1 MITPPTTVH
10 NQQLWQK
17 QRRKVR
23 ALALRIIEGKVGVI
37 EGSIQMGPYKTWLHD
52 KDDEMFQ
59 IFRTVYLKT
68 THLPIDKAREHWSPD
83 VLKDK
88 DKEIKDIEDLYR
100 ESVIRAAIR
109 IREKYL

>member
-1 MITPPTTVH
+1 MIAPPATVH

-23 ALALRIIEGKVGVI
+23 ALALRIIEGKIGVI
-37 EGSIQMGPYKTWLHD
+37 EGSFQMGPYKTSLHD

-68 THLPIDKAREHWSPD
+68 THLPIGKARDHWSPE

-88 DKEIKDIEDLYR
+88 DKEINEIECFYR
-100 ESVIRAAIR
+100 EAVIRAAVR